1 MTEAEEK
8 EFVEDVRKL
17 IDKNYELSVAL
28 SII

>member
-28 SII
+28 SKI